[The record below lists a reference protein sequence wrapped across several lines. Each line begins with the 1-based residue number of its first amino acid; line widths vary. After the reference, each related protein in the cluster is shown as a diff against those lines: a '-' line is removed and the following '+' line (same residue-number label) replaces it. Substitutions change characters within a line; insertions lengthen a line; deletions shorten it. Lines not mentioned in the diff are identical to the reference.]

1 MDEQLQHHADPENN
15 DGNKQIIGVK
25 QTSVQKQNQKTDI
38 ENSMARAGTVGREE
52 KGEAI
57 Y

>member
-1 MDEQLQHHADPENN
+1 MPIPRITTGTSRSSES
-15 DGNKQIIGVK
+15 NKRACK
-25 QTSVQKQNQKTDI
+25 SKTKKRDI